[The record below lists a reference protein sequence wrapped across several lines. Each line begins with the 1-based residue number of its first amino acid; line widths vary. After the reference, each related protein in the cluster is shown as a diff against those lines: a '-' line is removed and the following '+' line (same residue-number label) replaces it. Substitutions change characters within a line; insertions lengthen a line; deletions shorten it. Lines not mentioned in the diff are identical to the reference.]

1 MADGQTI
8 RSKHGEIHLGWHWC
22 VSSALFQHL
31 RHLLTGPSYADGILR
46 TIDTEAADRT
56 TSMQS
61 ALTDLEA
68 LMAQAKEM
76 VDLAQSLNA
85 KLASN
90 GGSESDDTKEAT
102 MIKSSLQAMGMVDV
116 AVTPEMARSRQDYA
130 KKLATELD
138 TVLRGRKMLQE
149 RGIVGLD
156 EAWCLWNRARG
167 VCESC
172 TISLCALPRSKLT

>member
-1 MADGQTI
+1 M
-8 RSKHGEIHLGWHWC
+8 S
-22 VSSALFQHL
+22 
-31 RHLLTGPSYADGILR
+31 
-46 TIDTEAADRT
+46 
-56 TSMQS
+56 S

-68 LMAQAKEM
+68 LMAQAKDM

-102 MIKSSLQAMGMVDV
+102 LIKSSLQAMGMVDV

-130 KKLATELD
+130 KKLAQELD
-138 TVLRGRKMLQE
+138 AVLRGRNILQE

-156 EAWCLWNRARG
+156 EAWCIWNRARG
-167 VCESC
+167 VCGSC
-172 TISLCALPRSKLT
+172 HRYMFFFR